1 MAAKLSSTRGLVSS
15 LELEAFDEPMTLS
28 DAMYRCAALGEG
40 GPYGDMGWRLP
51 TMAELTSLDGE
62 EWNDQRGDLGQF
74 RLPVQTR
81 SEKAFWTT
89 TKWLGE
95 PEFACNRRVQRKDHN
110 RASSG

>member
-1 MAAKLSSTRGLVSS
+1 
-15 LELEAFDEPMTLS
+15 MTLS

-95 PEFACNRRVQRKDHN
+95 PDSLAIVEFSGKTTIVRPRAETEKAGAWCVQEIRPVGLK
-110 RASSG
+110 